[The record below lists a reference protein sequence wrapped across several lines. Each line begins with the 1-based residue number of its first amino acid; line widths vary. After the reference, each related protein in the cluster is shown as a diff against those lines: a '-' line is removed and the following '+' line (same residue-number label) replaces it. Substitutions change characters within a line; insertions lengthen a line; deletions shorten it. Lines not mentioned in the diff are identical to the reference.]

1 MQMPRQWSNFIDGQ
15 WLPSEQQLPVLNPA
29 TGQEIASIALAST
42 AQAEQALVAA
52 QRCVVARSLTAQ
64 RPAARVSLLLRIAE
78 EIRALAEYG
87 AQVLCSENGKRY
99 SDAYEEFIEAAR
111 YFEYYAGMTDK
122 IEGVSI
128 PLGDDYVNYTVYEP
142 MGVSVQIVPWNFPV
156 SICARSLAP
165 ALAAGNACIVKSP
178 ELSPLGICVLFEAL
192 EKAGV
197 PQGAVQLL
205 CGSGSEVGEYLVSSQ
220 QTNQIV
226 FTGSV
231 ATGQRILQKAAQW
244 ATPCV
249 MELGGKSAAIVMADA
264 DLNALIQSI
273 KSGIFFNSGQVCSA
287 LSRLLVH
294 ESIYEQTITTVQQL
308 VDSLSVGDGFSKADI
323 TPVISAQQQQHI
335 QAMCEAAKQE
345 GACIVAGGN
354 KTLPQSGFYVQ
365 PTVFSGLKAHMRIVQ
380 EEVFGPVLC
389 ILPFRTELEAVE
401 LANDTHYGLVAGVF
415 TNDLST
421 ALRLT
426 PLLRSGQVF
435 INEWYAGGI
444 ETPFGGIGL
453 SGYGRE
459 KGQEA
464 LYNYVRTKSV
474 TARVGRHT

>member
-1 MQMPRQWSNFIDGQ
+1 MQMPTQWFNFIDGQ
-15 WLPSEQQLPVLNPA
+15 WLGSEQQLPVLNPA
-29 TGQEIASIALAST
+29 TGKEIATIALATT

-52 QRCVVARSLTAQ
+52 QQCVAARSLTAI
-64 RPAARVSLLLRIAE
+64 RPAARVSLLLRVAE
-78 EIRALAEYG
+78 EIRGIADYG
-87 AQVLCSENGKRY
+87 AQVLCNENGKSY

-128 PLGDDYVNYTVYEP
+128 PLGDAYVNYTVYEP

-178 ELSPLGICVLFEAL
+178 ELSPLGMCVLFEAL

-205 CGSGSEVGEYLVSSQ
+205 CGVGPEIGQYLVSSQ
-220 QTNQIV
+220 HTDQIV

-231 ATGQRILQKAAQW
+231 ATGQRILQLAATW

-264 DLNALIQSI
+264 NLQELMQSI
-273 KSGIFFNSGQVCSA
+273 KNGIFFNSGQVCSA

-294 ESIYEQTITTVQQL
+294 ESIYEQTIEAVQLL
-308 VDSLSVGDGFSKADI
+308 VDGLSVGDGFSRADI
-323 TPVISAQQQQHI
+323 TPVISAQQQQQI
-335 QAMCEAAKQE
+335 QAMCERAIQE
-345 GACIVAGGN
+345 GARVVGGGN
-354 KTLPQSGFYVQ
+354 KVLPDAGFYVQ
-365 PTVFSGLKAHMRIVQ
+365 PTVFAEVKAHMRIAQ
-380 EEVFGPVLC
+380 DEVFGPVLC
-389 ILPFRTELEAVE
+389 ILPFSTEAEAVT

-444 ETPFGGIGL
+444 ETPFGGVGL

-474 TARVGRHT
+474 TVRVRGE